1 MNISEFYFLC
11 CQPLLKI
18 CERIK
23 FYLWVHSSAFE
34 HVPTDVVPNLEV
46 HISLVN
52 EIIIHVAAVTFS

>member
-1 MNISEFYFLC
+1 MR
-11 CQPLLKI
+11 
-18 CERIK
+18 ERIK

-34 HVPTDVVPNLEV
+34 HVSTDVVPNLEV